1 MAIFVVNVTV
11 FIFQAKNN
19 FLKFSERRSL
29 KYFVLFH
36 KKLGAG
42 LCVIADPGNAK
53 EPGAR
58 EARLGPLVA
67 AETLRA
73 QSGELPGVYELRRK
87 QTITCITSGLI
98 SRTHITQDDS
108 RLQLPSVSKPGHH

>member
-1 MAIFVVNVTV
+1 M
-11 FIFQAKNN
+11 
-19 FLKFSERRSL
+19 
-29 KYFVLFH
+29 
-36 KKLGAG
+36 
-42 LCVIADPGNAK
+42 IADPGNAK

-67 AETLRA
+67 AETFRELEP
-73 QSGELPGVYELRRK
+73 GELPGVYELRRK